1 MRKFTKHIL
10 SVLLCV
16 ALCCAALSAPAFAAS
31 GAGHGGWQ
39 LYH

>member
-1 MRKFTKHIL
+1 MNKLATRIL

-16 ALCCAALSAPAFAAS
+16 ALCCTALSVPAFAAS